1 MLLRVLTVFII
12 GFWVSSS
19 FAKDWSITKKENEY
33 VLVSGEHQFE
43 IDYNGEPRILNVEE
57 KNGLQIIDYFSGDY
71 GTTQKTSITRRIV
84 ISDKM
89 QMIVDE
95 TLLTKTGEEKIESK
109 WEFDFKKNLIKVY
122 DQDLDMTKEFKF

>member
-95 TLLTKTGEEKIESK
+95 TLLTKTGEERIESK
-109 WEFDFKKNLIKVY
+109 WEFDLKNKKIRVL
-122 DQDLDMTKEFKF
+122 DPDLEIPNEYSY